1 MPGINSRDV
10 TPLDLTPLAIIA
22 IIAIMQVRALAPL
35 LLGRQS
41 LSPKLVIDLAVSLPA
56 LFDGSVASI
65 VAFRSIDEAGFRRAI
80 LVLLLLPGASLAL
93 A

>member
-22 IIAIMQVRALAPL
+22 IVQVRALAL

-41 LSPKLVIDLAVSLPA
+41 LSPKLLIDLAVSLPA
-56 LFDGSVASI
+56 LFDGSASSI

-80 LVLLLLPGASLAL
+80 LVLLLVSGASLAL

>member
-41 LSPKLVIDLAVSLPA
+41 LSPKLVIDLAVSTVCGFPA
-56 LFDGSVASI
+56 KHLLHSGTSTRSGFAGPFLCYCCCRARFGLI
-65 VAFRSIDEAGFRRAI
+65 V
-80 LVLLLLPGASLAL
+80 
-93 A
+93 

>member
-10 TPLDLTPLAIIA
+10 TPLDLTPLAITA
-22 IIAIMQVRALAPL
+22 VMQMRALAP

-41 LSPKLVIDLAVSLPA
+41 LSPKLVIDRAINLPA
-56 LFDGSVASI
+56 LFDGSVSSI